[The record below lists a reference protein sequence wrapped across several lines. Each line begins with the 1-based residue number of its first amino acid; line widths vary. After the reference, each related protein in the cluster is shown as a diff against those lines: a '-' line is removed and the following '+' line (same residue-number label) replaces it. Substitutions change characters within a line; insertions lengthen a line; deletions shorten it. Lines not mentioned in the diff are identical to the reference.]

1 METLHRLLRA
11 AREVLDLSQSDVA
24 KAANVSTRTIA
35 RMETG
40 SSTVSFKK
48 LSDLRGYFEGFGIHF
63 IAPTESMD
71 WGLAFSLELAPPPE
85 EPGLPNSIYD
95 PLPGRVFKAA
105 RVAEG
110 LRQEEIAALAGLGH
124 TTVRR
129 LEKGDATVSP
139 ERAYTLQKRFENDG
153 FRFVKPDGPDGWRLF
168 VRLANDKGKVGPQTS

>member
-35 RMETG
+35 RLESG

-48 LSDLRGYFEGFGIHF
+48 LSDLRGYFEGFGIRF
-63 IAPTESMD
+63 IPPTETMD
-71 WGLAFSLELAPPPE
+71 WGLAFSLELAPP
-85 EPGLPNSIYD
+85 PGLPNSIYD

-105 RVAEG
+105 RVAAG
-110 LRQEEIAALAGLGH
+110 LRQEEIAARAGLGH

-129 LEKGDATVSP
+129 LEKSDVTVSP

-153 FRFVKPDGPDGWRLF
+153 FRFVKPDGLDGWRLF
-168 VRLANDKGKVGPQTS
+168 VRLANDKGKVCPQTS

>member
-35 RMETG
+35 RLETG

-48 LSDLRGYFEGFGIHF
+48 LSDLRGYFEGFGIRF
-63 IAPTESMD
+63 IAPTETMD

-105 RVAEG
+105 RVAAG
-110 LRQEEIAALAGLGH
+110 LRQEEIAARAGLGH

-129 LEKGDATVSP
+129 LEKSDVTVSP
-139 ERAYTLQKRFENDG
+139 ERAYTLQKRFEDDG
-153 FRFVKPDGPDGWRLF
+153 FRFVKPDGPDGWHIF
-168 VRLANDKGKVGPQTS
+168 VRRANDKR